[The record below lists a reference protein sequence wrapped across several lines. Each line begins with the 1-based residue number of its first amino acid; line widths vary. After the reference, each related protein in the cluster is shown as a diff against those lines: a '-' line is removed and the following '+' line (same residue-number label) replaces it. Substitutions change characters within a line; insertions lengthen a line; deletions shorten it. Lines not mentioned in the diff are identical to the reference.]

1 MYDGIKTSH
10 IYILTNIWMGK
21 AHNKEVG
28 IETTGQMQCCPVFS
42 YCLWFYLN
50 CPGSRIEAQLAQHS
64 HQSLLSSSD
73 IFRNLRYFKWTLFCD
88 GNVKLA
94 ACAAA
99 WIRCSHSR
107 NDSDVSFT
115 PDQSMF
121 FSPTMT
127 RHDIATQIFR
137 ELYYF

>member
-1 MYDGIKTSH
+1 MFLVRWNKNISYSYSH
-10 IYILTNIWMGK
+10 QYLKGKSPQLEGWYGTEAVLCLVIVCDFIWI
-21 AHNKEVG
+21 V
-28 IETTGQMQCCPVFS
+28 
-42 YCLWFYLN
+42 
-50 CPGSRIEAQLAQHS
+50 PGSRIEAQLAQHS

-99 WIRCSHSR
+99 GICCSHSR
-107 NDSDVSFT
+107 NDSDVSLT